1 MKYLFVGATSGT
13 GKAVLRRLVMKLG
26 SEFIEC
32 LVRPTSQVEE
42 IKSLGVRLHL
52 GDVAEPESYLH
63 LLGPS
68 VIYLDMTHSKHY
80 HHSLE
85 AVLKTKV
92 ERAYFV
98 TTTGVFSSY
107 NQFSEIYKVNEAKIR
122 ASRVTYII
130 LRPSMIYG
138 HPKDK
143 NMNRLIRFLCKYPV
157 FPFFDAGRSLMQPVF
172 EEDLADG
179 IVAAIGEQRTE
190 NQECNL
196 AGPEAIPYRSLIQ
209 TILDV
214 LQRRVFI
221 LNVPFGL
228 ASSVARLGERIPG
241 FPITHEQVLRLQE
254 DKAFDISK
262 AVAELSYK
270 PRPFAIGVEGEITQ
284 MRAQGML

>member
-1 MKYLFVGATSGT
+1 M
-13 GKAVLRRLVMKLG
+13 
-26 SEFIEC
+26 
-32 LVRPTSQVEE
+32 
-42 IKSLGVRLHL
+42 
-52 GDVAEPESYLH
+52 
-63 LLGPS
+63 
-68 VIYLDMTHSKHY
+68 
-80 HHSLE
+80 
-85 AVLKTKV
+85 
-92 ERAYFV
+92 

-122 ASRVTYII
+122 ASGVTYTI

-143 NMNRLIRFLCKYPV
+143 NMSRLIRFLCKYPV
-157 FPFFDAGRSLMQPVF
+157 FPLFDAGRSLMQPVF

-179 IVAAIGEQRTE
+179 IVAAIGEPRTE
-190 NQECNL
+190 NQEYNL

-270 PRPFAIGVEGEITQ
+270 PRPFAIGVEDEITQ